1 MKITFVGT
9 FDISD
14 ISSMEVSARL
24 IEIIPFE
31 KGRIEELKTDT
42 MKFKGYSAKITFNT
56 DLKPIKIIFR
66 KDKREKKTS
75 ECK

>member
-24 IEIIPFE
+24 IEVIPFE
-31 KGRIEELKTDT
+31 KKRIEELKT
-42 MKFKGYSAKITFNT
+42 MPMYFKGYSAKIIFNT
-56 DLKPIKIIFR
+56 DSKPIKIIFR
-66 KDKREKKTS
+66 KDKKEKL
-75 ECK
+75 